1 MTIGE
6 NKNMKKPLQN
16 TLKTSL
22 SAIALIVSGQGLA
35 QENET
40 KEVKKAPEVE
50 LIQVVGIRSSLE

>member
-1 MTIGE
+1 
-6 NKNMKKPLQN
+6 MKKPLQN